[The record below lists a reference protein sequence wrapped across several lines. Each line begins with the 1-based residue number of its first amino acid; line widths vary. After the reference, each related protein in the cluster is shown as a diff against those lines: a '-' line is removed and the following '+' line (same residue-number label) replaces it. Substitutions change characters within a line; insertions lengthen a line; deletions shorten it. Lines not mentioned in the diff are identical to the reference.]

1 MPPTTGAVLAAE
13 VFFRVAGKLTLA
25 QIGPYLNRA
34 LNLIEFGGQYVW
46 DLKQTSVIPANFTG
60 FIASPADLDLGKDIF
75 CNNATQNS
83 PVMRL
88 TADKDWRPDDLTSST
103 LPTDEYS
110 SFYVLPGGL
119 AAPGQMR
126 FMPPLTVGQSVIV
139 LYHAIPSVLTEGAGT
154 AVPWLDQWMDD
165 LLCDL
170 AEMEIKRIAN
180 WVGWPELE
188 QRSLARLKEAIARFS
203 SERMIA
209 SLVEQVQAP
218 TPKGN

>member
-1 MPPTTGAVLAAE
+1 MAETTGDVLAAE
-13 VFFRVAGKLTLA
+13 VFFRIAGKLTLA

-46 DLKQTSVIPANFTG
+46 DLKQTTVTPGNFTG
-60 FIASPADLDLGKDIF
+60 FISAPADLDIGKDIF
-75 CNNATQNS
+75 CNNGTTNQ
-83 PVMRL
+83 PIQRL
-88 TADKDWRPDDLTSST
+88 TSDKDWRPDDYAIFST
-103 LPTDEYS
+103 TEYS
-110 SFYVLPGGL
+110 SFYLNAAV
-119 AAPGQMR
+119 AAPGRMA
-126 FMPPLTVGQSVIV
+126 FFPPLAVGQAVTL
-139 LYHAIPSVLTEGAGT
+139 LYHAIPAVLDHTAGT
-154 AVPWLDQWMDD
+154 HVPWIDKWLDD

-209 SLVEQVQAP
+209 SMVEQVQAP